1 MALFS
6 LSNILTPWAAAK
18 EEPRKRLPTEQIDN
32 SSKDRL
38 GDGRNVGA
46 WTTGNVGLNFVKYI

>member
-6 LSNILTPWAAAK
+6 LSKILTPCAVAK
-18 EEPRKRLPTEQIDN
+18 EEPKKRLPTEQIDN
-32 SSKDRL
+32 SSKDRF
-38 GDGRNVGA
+38 GDGQNVGA